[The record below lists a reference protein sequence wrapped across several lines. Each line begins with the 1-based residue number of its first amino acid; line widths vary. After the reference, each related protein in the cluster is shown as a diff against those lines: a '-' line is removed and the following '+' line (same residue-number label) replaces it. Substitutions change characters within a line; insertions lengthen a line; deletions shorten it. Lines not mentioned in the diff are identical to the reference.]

1 MRQSELWR
9 VWSRVMGRWG
19 QEVKDAG
26 DAVPSVRVH
35 ATAVSQC
42 PREQVVQSLV
52 REARIHASG
61 CMRMLKCAAAC
72 VDGVRVSSL
81 DEERNRD

>member
-1 MRQSELWR
+1 M
-9 VWSRVMGRWG
+9 
-19 QEVKDAG
+19 
-26 DAVPSVRVH
+26 RVH
-35 ATAVSQC
+35 VAAVSQC

-61 CMRMLKCAAAC
+61 CMLMLKCAAAC

>member
-1 MRQSELWR
+1 M
-9 VWSRVMGRWG
+9 
-19 QEVKDAG
+19 
-26 DAVPSVRVH
+26 H
-35 ATAVSQC
+35 AAAVSQC

-52 REARIHASG
+52 CEARIHASG

>member
-1 MRQSELWR
+1 M
-9 VWSRVMGRWG
+9 
-19 QEVKDAG
+19 
-26 DAVPSVRVH
+26 H
-35 ATAVSQC
+35 AAAVSQC